1 MFFMK
6 TNDKWKPEKKKKKKD
21 TFALLTKCGN
31 LQQSTFHITA
41 IRHYT

>member
-6 TNDKWKPEKKKKKKD
+6 TNDKWKPEKKKKD

-31 LQQSTFHITA
+31 LQQSTFHTTA
-41 IRHYT
+41 NIHYT